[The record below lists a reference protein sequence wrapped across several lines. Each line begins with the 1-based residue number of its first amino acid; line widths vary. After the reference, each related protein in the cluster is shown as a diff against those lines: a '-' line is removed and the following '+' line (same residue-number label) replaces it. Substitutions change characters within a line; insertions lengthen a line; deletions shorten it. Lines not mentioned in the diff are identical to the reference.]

1 MPVTPVTITTITSS
15 ISTIYS
21 IFIFIIIITT
31 PPPSS
36 LPQTSAKRQCLGLL
50 KIERL
55 LMLSCQEDGMVQV
68 LFEPR
73 RGVELRALALSA

>member
-1 MPVTPVTITTITSS
+1 M
-15 ISTIYS
+15 
-21 IFIFIIIITT
+21 
-31 PPPSS
+31 
-36 LPQTSAKRQCLGLL
+36 RQCLGLL